1 MFRKEYTSAQIV
13 AGLMS
18 GDKKI
23 YQYLDAVYRK
33 QVIKHVRA
41 NSGSLEDGEEL
52 YQDVVMEVIIKVEQD
67 VYDEERS
74 KFHTYFMMI
83 SRSRWKDRLRKRK
96 RAIQTTS
103 LDESYEQI
111 SDFDEAEQN
120 EQDLYYEQVEVMSGY
135 ISRLPEDEQEMIRL
149 FYFAKKS
156 LKTIAQEMGITYEYA
171 KQKLYRIR
179 KKLREMLD
187 NDPNFGLGLA

>member
-1 MFRKEYTSAQIV
+1 MFRKEYTSSEIV
-13 AGLMS
+13 KGLLS
-18 GDKKI
+18 GDNKI
-23 YQYLDAVYRK
+23 YRYLDAVYRK

-41 NSGSLEDGEEL
+41 NSGSREDGEEL

-111 SDFDEAEQN
+111 TDFDEGEQN
-120 EQDLYYEQVEVMSGY
+120 EQDRYYKKVQATSGY
-135 ISRLPEDEQEMIRL
+135 MSRLTEDEREMIRS
-149 FYFAKKS
+149 FYLAQKP
-156 LKTIAQEMGITYEYA
+156 LKAIAEEMDITYEYA

-179 KKLREMLD
+179 KKLRDMSG
-187 NDPNFGLGLA
+187 NDPDFDPQLV